1 MAAAITAKTPE
12 EMEQKL
18 ENGLVK
24 GHAYGITAVKRIT
37 TGDTSIFNFWSREK
51 IGQCREFSE
60 PVYEVDRRIQF
71 NLSVSCLTLCRFY
84 CLSVS
89 L

>member
-1 MAAAITAKTPE
+1 MAAAITAKSPE

-37 TGDTSIFNFWSREK
+37 TGDTSIFNFWNREK
-51 IGQCREFSE
+51 IGRFLAFKRVITFSE
-60 PVYEVDRRIQF
+60 VAWSTAPFV
-71 NLSVSCLTLCRFY
+71 
-84 CLSVS
+84 
-89 L
+89 